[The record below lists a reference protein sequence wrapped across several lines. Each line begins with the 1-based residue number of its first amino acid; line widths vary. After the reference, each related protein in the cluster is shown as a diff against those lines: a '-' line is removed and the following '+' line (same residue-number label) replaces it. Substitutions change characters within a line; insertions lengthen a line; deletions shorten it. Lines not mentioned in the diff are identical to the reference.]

1 MIIIIFKKEKKE
13 EEEEVWGEGIE
24 MRALIMYIGCLEE
37 IRSVLNKQMSGL
49 V

>member
-13 EEEEVWGEGIE
+13 EEEVWGEGIE
-24 MRALIMYIGCLEE
+24 MGALIMYIGCLEE

>member
-13 EEEEVWGEGIE
+13 EEEVWGEGIE
-24 MRALIMYIGCLEE
+24 MGALIMYIGCWEE
-37 IRSVLNKQMSGL
+37 ICSVLNKQMSGL